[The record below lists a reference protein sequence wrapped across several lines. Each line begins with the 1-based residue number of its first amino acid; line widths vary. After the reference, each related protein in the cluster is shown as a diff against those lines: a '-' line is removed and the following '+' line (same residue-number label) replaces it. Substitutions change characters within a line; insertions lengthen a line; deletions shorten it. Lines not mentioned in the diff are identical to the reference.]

1 MFKKQ
6 KSKSM
11 PTSKKRVVKKSFK
24 NLRVCKVCGRT
35 IKRKGRHRPC
45 PSCGASPEDFQ
56 KQAKKG

>member
-35 IKRKGRHRPC
+35 IKRKGIKNPC
-45 PSCGASPEDFQ
+45 PDCGASPENF
-56 KQAKKG
+56 KRPRK